1 MATDVQEGKTTGIAM
16 ALYAGD
22 STPLEAFVNT
32 NSQNHLASMVHMQSG
47 SSATIAAAVESD
59 SGTDASILLPDRASR
74 ALQNLARDGNELS
87 QALEERLDSLQE
99 SFMALLQRQMNG
111 DKLHLEER
119 LHLYL
124 SPEGCLV
131 VEGSDTDTE
140 KVCAASFSGA
150 GPPGPALSWR

>member
-87 QALEERLDSLQE
+87 QALEERLDSLQ
-99 SFMALLQRQMNG
+99 
-111 DKLHLEER
+111 
-119 LHLYL
+119 
-124 SPEGCLV
+124 
-131 VEGSDTDTE
+131 
-140 KVCAASFSGA
+140 
-150 GPPGPALSWR
+150 